1 MKTISDERRT
11 GMADARGLSNGPVN
25 ELAEI
30 VLDDGRVVRVKVKK
44 VGPGARMM
52 SFGIGA

>member
-1 MKTISDERRT
+1 
-11 GMADARGLSNGPVN
+11 MADARGLSNGPVN

>member
-1 MKTISDERRT
+1 MKTISDERWT
-11 GMADARGLSNGPVN
+11 GMADARGLSDGPVN